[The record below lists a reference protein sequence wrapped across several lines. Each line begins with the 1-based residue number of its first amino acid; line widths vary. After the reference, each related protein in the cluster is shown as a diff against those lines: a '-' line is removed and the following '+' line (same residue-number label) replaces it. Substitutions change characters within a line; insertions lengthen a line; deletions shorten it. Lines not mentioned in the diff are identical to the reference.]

1 VVAEAPGLAGLTD
14 LADLDRLTL
23 IELTWRD
30 ASGAARALARTAA
43 SGGVPLHTCARA
55 SWLCDRDAAVVL
67 AELWAHTPT
76 VRTGVDAVRH
86 FFRVAVGQDS
96 LVEGEADVGVQLRV
110 ALEATAGGA
119 SRPMRI
125 LRHELVRL
133 LREGRLA
140 GFVRPHVGLAEVAV
154 AEILRGG
161 GSAVGP
167 GSRVGV
173 VGAGTLGRRVVHAL
187 GRHDLAPVLFNRT
200 PASDALALDRI
211 ADEPVAAWIVATS
224 APAPWFVP
232 PVPVPLVDL
241 GHVRQSLAPQAVS
254 LDLLLARPG
263 LRLSDDRRAASI
275 VAIEAAVSRVVR
287 RLDSRST
294 EARA

>member
-1 VVAEAPGLAGLTD
+1 MVAEAPVLAGRT
-14 LADLDRLTL
+14 DLDRLTL

-55 SWLCDRDAAVVL
+55 SWLCDRGGAALL
-67 AELWAHTPT
+67 ADLRAHAPI

-86 FFRVAVGQDS
+86 LFRVAVGQDS

-119 SRPMRI
+119 TRPVRI

-154 AEILRGG
+154 AEILR
-161 GSAVGP
+161 SRVAP

-173 VGAGTLGRRVVHAL
+173 VGAGALGRRVVHAL
-187 GRHDLAPVLFNRT
+187 ARHDLAPVLFNRT
-200 PASDALALDRI
+200 PAADALALHRI
-211 ADEPVAAWIVATS
+211 AEEPVAAWIVATS

-232 PVPVPLVDL
+232 PVSVPLVDL
-241 GHVRQSLAPQAVS
+241 GHVRQTLAPQALS

-263 LRLSDDRRAASI
+263 LRLSDDRRAAAI
-275 VAIEAAVSRVVR
+275 VAIEAASSRAVR
-287 RLDSRST
+287 RLDSRSA
-294 EARA
+294 EART